1 MVDIAPSLL
10 SANFADL
17 KSELKS
23 IEEAGCTVLHYDVMD
38 GHFVPNISF
47 GADIL
52 HDVHQITNMELD
64 VHLMISDPMFYV
76 DRFIKAGAS
85 YISFH
90 IEAMESV
97 EKTHELIKKIK
108 EAGVKASIALNP
120 GTSYEAVIPFLDEI
134 DMILVMSV
142 QPGFGGQKFNPVAID
157 KIAALSKYKKE
168 KGFLIEVDGGINAT
182 TIQDVRKAGCDLFVA
197 GSAVFNQNDRKKAVE
212 ALL

>member
-142 QPGFGGQKFNPVAID
+142 QPDFGGQKFNPVAIN

-168 KGFLIEVDGGINAT
+168 KNFLIEVDGGINAT

>member
-76 DRFIKAGAS
+76 DRFIKAGTS

-142 QPGFGGQKFNPVAID
+142 QPGFGGQKFNPVAIN

-168 KGFLIEVDGGINAT
+168 KNFLIEVDGGINAT

>member
-108 EAGVKASIALNP
+108 EAGVKASIAINP

-168 KGFLIEVDGGINAT
+168 KVFLIEVDGGINAT

-197 GSAVFNQNDRKKAVE
+197 GSAVFNQDDRKKAVE

>member
-108 EAGVKASIALNP
+108 EAGVKASIAINP

-142 QPGFGGQKFNPVAID
+142 QPGFGGQKFNPVAIN

>member
-10 SANFADL
+10 SADFADL

-142 QPGFGGQKFNPVAID
+142 QPGFGGQKFNPVAIN

-168 KGFLIEVDGGINAT
+168 KNFLIEVDGGINAT

-197 GSAVFNQNDRKKAVE
+197 GSAVFNQDDRKKAVE

>member
-108 EAGVKASIALNP
+108 EAGVKASIAINP

-197 GSAVFNQNDRKKAVE
+197 GSAVFNQDDRKKAVE

>member
-10 SANFADL
+10 SADFADL

-52 HDVHQITNMELD
+52 HDVHRITNMELD

-108 EAGVKASIALNP
+108 EAGVKASIAINP

>member
-10 SANFADL
+10 SADFADL

-108 EAGVKASIALNP
+108 EAGVKASIAINP

-168 KGFLIEVDGGINAT
+168 KNFLIEVDGGINAT

>member
-108 EAGVKASIALNP
+108 EVGVKASIAINP

-142 QPGFGGQKFNPVAID
+142 QPGFGGQKFNPVAIN

-168 KGFLIEVDGGINAT
+168 KNFLIEVDGGINAT

>member
-23 IEEAGCTVLHYDVMD
+23 IEEAGCTVFHYDVMD

-142 QPGFGGQKFNPVAID
+142 QPGFGGQKFNPVAIN

-168 KGFLIEVDGGINAT
+168 KNFLIEVDGGINAT

>member
-142 QPGFGGQKFNPVAID
+142 QPGFGGQKFNPVAIN

-168 KGFLIEVDGGINAT
+168 KNFLIEVDGGINAT

-197 GSAVFNQNDRKKAVE
+197 GSAVFNQDDRKKAVE

>member
-134 DMILVMSV
+134 YMILVMSV
-142 QPGFGGQKFNPVAID
+142 QPGFGGQKFNPVAIN

-168 KGFLIEVDGGINAT
+168 KNFLIEVDGGINAT

>member
-64 VHLMISDPMFYV
+64 VHLMISDPMFHV

-142 QPGFGGQKFNPVAID
+142 QPGFGGQKFNPVAIN

-168 KGFLIEVDGGINAT
+168 KNFLIEVDGGINAT

>member
-10 SANFADL
+10 SADFADL

-64 VHLMISDPMFYV
+64 VHLMISNPMFYV

-108 EAGVKASIALNP
+108 EAGVKASIAINP

-168 KGFLIEVDGGINAT
+168 KDFLIEVDGGINAT

-197 GSAVFNQNDRKKAVE
+197 GSAVFNQDDRKKAVE

>member
-10 SANFADL
+10 SANFVDL
-17 KSELKS
+17 KNELKS

-52 HDVHQITNMELD
+52 HDVHENCSMELD

-97 EKTHELIKKIK
+97 EKTRELIKKIK
-108 EAGVKASIALNP
+108 EAGVKASIAINP

-134 DMILVMSV
+134 DMVLVMSV
-142 QPGFGGQKFNPVAID
+142 QPGFGGQKFNPVALD
-157 KIAALSKYKKE
+157 KIEALSKYKKE
-168 KGFLIEVDGGINAT
+168 KDFLIEVDGGINAT
-182 TIQDVRKAGCDLFVA
+182 TIQQVRRAGCDLFVA
-197 GSAVFNQNDRKKAVE
+197 GSAVFNQDNRKKAVE

>member
-10 SANFADL
+10 SADFADL

-76 DRFIKAGAS
+76 DRFVKAGAS

-97 EKTHELIKKIK
+97 EKTHELIKKIN

>member
-142 QPGFGGQKFNPVAID
+142 QPGFGVQKFNPVAIN

-168 KGFLIEVDGGINAT
+168 KNFLIEVDGGINAT

>member
-10 SANFADL
+10 SADFADL

-182 TIQDVRKAGCDLFVA
+182 TIQNVRKAGCDLFVA

>member
-10 SANFADL
+10 SADFADL

>member
-142 QPGFGGQKFNPVAID
+142 QPGFGGQKFNPVAIN

-197 GSAVFNQNDRKKAVE
+197 GSAVFNQDDRKKAVE

>member
-10 SANFADL
+10 SADFADL

-168 KGFLIEVDGGINAT
+168 KGFLIEVDGGINTT

>member
-10 SANFADL
+10 SADFADL

-76 DRFIKAGAS
+76 DRFVKAGAS

>member
-76 DRFIKAGAS
+76 DRFVKAGAS

-108 EAGVKASIALNP
+108 EAGVKASIAINP

>member
-134 DMILVMSV
+134 DMSLVMSV
-142 QPGFGGQKFNPVAID
+142 QPGFGGQKFNPVAIN

-168 KGFLIEVDGGINAT
+168 KNFLIEVDGGINAT

>member
-142 QPGFGGQKFNPVAID
+142 QPGFGGQKFNPVAIN

-168 KGFLIEVDGGINAT
+168 KNFLIEVDGGINAT

>member
-168 KGFLIEVDGGINAT
+168 KNFLIEVDGGINAT

>member
-10 SANFADL
+10 SADFADL

-108 EAGVKASIALNP
+108 EAGVKASIAFNP

-197 GSAVFNQNDRKKAVE
+197 GSAVFNQDDRKKAVE

>member
-76 DRFIKAGAS
+76 DRFVKAGAS

>member
-23 IEEAGCTVLHYDVMD
+23 IEEAGCSILHYDVMD

-52 HDVHQITNMELD
+52 ANVHQACKMELD
-64 VHLMISDPMFYV
+64 VHLMISDPLFYV

-90 IEAMESV
+90 IEAMESI
-97 EKTHELIKKIK
+97 EKTRELIKRIK
-108 EAGVKASIALNP
+108 DAGVKASLAINP
-120 GTSYEAVIPFLDEI
+120 GTSYEAVLPFLDDI

-142 QPGFGGQKFNPVAID
+142 QPGFGGQKFNPVAIK
-157 KIAALSKYKKE
+157 KIAALSKLKE
-168 KGFLIEVDGGINAT
+168 EKHFIIEVDGGINAT

-197 GSAVFNQNDRKKAVE
+197 GSAVFNQQDREKAVE

>member
-142 QPGFGGQKFNPVAID
+142 QPGFGGQKFNPVAIN

-168 KGFLIEVDGGINAT
+168 KNFLIEVDGGINAT
-182 TIQDVRKAGCDLFVA
+182 TIQDVRKAGCDVFVA

>member
-108 EAGVKASIALNP
+108 EAGVKASIAINP

-142 QPGFGGQKFNPVAID
+142 QPGFGGQKFNPVAIN

-168 KGFLIEVDGGINAT
+168 KNFLIEVDGGINAT

-197 GSAVFNQNDRKKAVE
+197 GSAVFNQDDRKKAVE

>member
-10 SANFADL
+10 SADFADL

-108 EAGVKASIALNP
+108 EAGVKASIAINP

>member
-108 EAGVKASIALNP
+108 EAGVKASIAINP

-168 KGFLIEVDGGINAT
+168 KNFLIEVDGGINAT

-197 GSAVFNQNDRKKAVE
+197 GSAVFNQDDRKKAVE